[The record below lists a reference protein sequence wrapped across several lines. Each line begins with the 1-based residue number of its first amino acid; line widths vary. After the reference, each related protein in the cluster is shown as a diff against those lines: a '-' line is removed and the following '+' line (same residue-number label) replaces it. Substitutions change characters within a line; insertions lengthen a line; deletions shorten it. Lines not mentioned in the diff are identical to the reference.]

1 MSEPIRLYGKD
12 GQEGY
17 AYGQAQRRAMLDS
30 GEWFA
35 TAAEAGAGVVE
46 TNATESPAPAA
57 KVQPAPKTTP
67 RKGSR

>member
-35 TAAEAGAGVVE
+35 TAAEAKAAGKGGATV
-46 TNATESPAPAA
+46 TEPVTEPAPPAAA
-57 KVQPAPKTTP
+57 KAT
-67 RKGSR
+67 RKGKA